1 MRLLGFSKETDN
13 PIVNLPSQLALRIT
27 SSCVQAAIW
36 VKKPGSKVEVLALSN
51 IIDYKEDD
59 IDSLIT
65 QADSVLG
72 ECIEQLPE
80 QIDEPHQVLYGLPS
94 TWSVNGSLTEQARQY
109 LKQLSVKLDLQA
121 LGTVGNIEA
130 VVNFISVHHGVVNGI
145 LVGVD
150 DEQLEVG
157 LAVQGMVSSVAT
169 FRRSGDFVQD
179 VKGAIADFKHNHL
192 PPKII
197 LWGNDQDL
205 TGLHQQLMSY
215 PWQDVA
221 VGFLHLPD
229 IAMLPANL
237 PLEAIIFA
245 TEPRSD
251 HNLRESE
258 VHVVARAESNESQ
271 DEDIIAHNEKSD
283 GNDDE
288 ILDDEVIDTQE
299 SSNHLREEEEENEKS
314 ENELGNESG
323 GGIENPDILHEHA
336 TTLTSLG
343 FVRDQDIR
351 EVTENAFDNYESNIG
366 SSVMASTSNDV
377 IEPRPKVVEPAPVMI
392 KTEDP
397 LTVQA
402 PVIRKRKL
410 KSLRWILISIVSLI
424 LIGGLVGGVYAVWKS
439 SSALVTMKIKSTDI
453 SENFSVTL
461 DTDKSVSDMENG
473 ILAGKLQTSEASG
486 STTVN
491 STGKATVGEKAQG
504 EVTIF
509 NDTDVER
516 TLAAGTKL
524 TTSDAKKLVFTIDTA
539 VKIASK
545 SVDLS
550 NQTTPFS
557 PGVATAKVTAEKLG
571 TESNIAAGNA
581 FSVAN
586 FSSSILLAR
595 NDKAFTGGSSKE
607 VKVVSKLDQQAATDQ
622 LKKQLST
629 EALDKL
635 MADKDNSIELVDT
648 SSSVKWKEQTFNKEI
663 NSESDSVTASGTL
676 TYTIIGYDVNEI
688 KSVAK
693 EKLVNAYVN
702 EKDSIGDISVDFELD
717 SEKSK
722 DNIFVFNGI
731 AKAKVKTK
739 VSIEKIAQKIAGQ
752 NTKDMQ
758 TYMMSLPNV
767 SDVVVVRRPA
777 LPLWFDK
784 YPPNAQ
790 KINIVVEY
798 E

>member
-1 MRLLGFSKETDN
+1 MRLPGFSKETDN
-13 PIVNLPSQLALRIT
+13 PVINLPSQLALRIT
-27 SSCVQAAIW
+27 TSCVQAAIW
-36 VKKPGSKVEVLALSN
+36 VKKPGEGVNVLALSN
-51 IIDYKEDD
+51 IVDYKEDD
-59 IDSLIT
+59 IESLVL

-80 QIDEPHQVLYGLPS
+80 QVDEPHQVLYGLPS

-109 LKQLSVKLDLQA
+109 LKQLSAKLDLQA

-130 VVNFISVHHGVVNGI
+130 IVNFISVHHGVVNGI

-157 LAVQGMVSSVAT
+157 LAIQGMVNSVAT
-169 FRRSGDFVQD
+169 FRRSSDFVHD
-179 VKGAIADFKHNHL
+179 VKGSIGDFKHNHL

-215 PWQDVA
+215 PWQEAA

-245 TEPRSD
+245 TEPRTDHPRDSD
-251 HNLRESE
+251 VQAMPVAAGVGGKSPKLEDDIPVEES
-258 VHVVARAESNESQ
+258 
-271 DEDIIAHNEKSD
+271 DSD
-283 GNDDE
+283 DNS
-288 ILDDEVIDTQE
+288 DEVKTE
-299 SSNHLREEEEENEKS
+299 SEEEESVLQAEN
-314 ENELGNESG
+314 GNGEDESVWEDG
-323 GGIENPDILHEHA
+323 KEPVSDPEILHEHA
-336 TTLTSLG
+336 KTLTSLG

-351 EVTENAFDNYESNIG
+351 EVTENAFDNYELNTDPHVTDSG
-366 SSVMASTSNDV
+366 TSDV
-377 IEPRPKVVEPAPVMI
+377 IEPPQTVVETGPAIIKSDNLPAETAPV
-392 KTEDP
+392 
-397 LTVQA
+397 V
-402 PVIRKRKL
+402 RKRKL
-410 KSLRWILISIVSLI
+410 KSLRWIVIGIVSSL
-424 LIGGLVGGVYAVWKS
+424 LIGGLVGGLYAIWKS
-439 SSALVTMKIKSTDI
+439 SSAMVTMKVKSTDI
-453 SENFSVTL
+453 NESFTVTL

-473 ILAGKLQTSEASG
+473 VLAGKLQTSEAAG
-486 STTVN
+486 SSTVN

-524 TTSDAKKLVFTIDTA
+524 TTTDAKKLVFTLDTT

-571 TESNIAAGNA
+571 AESNIGASTA
-581 FSVAN
+581 FGVAN

-595 NDKAFTGGSSKE
+595 NDKAFSGGSSKE

-635 MADKDNSIELVDT
+635 MTDKDNSIELVDT